1 MTEKLK
7 FEGIAKV
14 GECIKAYDVMPRSGI
29 ECYVVGIVT
38 EVAIVDD
45 AKVYL
50 IDCVYDSTGNNDY
63 SRVGRK
69 VKVPLEIDK
78 FEYDHRIQKV

>member
-1 MTEKLK
+1 MAEKLK

-14 GECIKAYDVMPRSGI
+14 GECIKAYDVMPRSGL

-38 EVAIVDD
+38 EVAIVDN
-45 AKVYL
+45 AKVFL
-50 IDCVYDSTGNNDY
+50 IDCVYDSTGNEEY

-69 VKVPLEIDK
+69 VKVPLEVTQ

>member
-1 MTEKLK
+1 MAEKLK
-7 FEGIAKV
+7 FETIAKV
-14 GECIKAYDVMPRSGI
+14 GECIKAYDVMPRSGL

-38 EVAIVDD
+38 EVAVVDN
-45 AKVYL
+45 AKVFL
-50 IDCVYDSTGNNDY
+50 IDCVYDSTGNDDY

-69 VKVPLEIDK
+69 VKVPLELAT